1 MSYLVTSRKGIYLD
15 FTKKLIDGKFF
26 GLTHQGPIWYAFG
39 THANE
44 ITNPSFKGYVLQFEI
59 DSNGNMMNQ
68 KEIITGLDNGVHQM
82 CIWKDH
88 LYILETYIQQITV
101 LDLKDH
107 SKKQVIHPFDRA
119 ISSWY
124 SQKGYEGSFKKYLHA
139 NAITVQDDRF
149 YIMCPHLKNAIID
162 GKPSQERHPS
172 HILMFGPDWKVI
184 DTFELGRFFCHDL
197 VIIGHEIY
205 FADATNT
212 ICKLNIVSR
221 KVEEVWTVDQVSPD
235 LRRICRGL
243 SISEDGRVYIGT
255 HNFEEKDLIVDVVNK
270 KNIDVEQTPC
280 CIKRIDGT
288 DFNDE
293 TSHLK
298 QSFTL
303 SFPASFSQ
311 TTRNIFKELE
321 TVHKG
326 NEKPGSEF
334 KNLENFLN
342 PDLSGTEDLPRD
354 NATAS
359 IVLPGLSE
367 KLPLPYYLVESGPFF
382 LYPQGHIINWHTNK
396 SQIETDEGLLNYR
409 MYTVN
414 TTGNSYFL
422 YQHPNSGKIH
432 ALKDVNETSIV
443 FNLQPMGRPFWHAVL
458 TMSGSRLSFG
468 VKFTKETLKTLA
480 IEDIWNEKPATFR
493 LIFKNEPNEFL
504 GPKSIRDFLSENE
517 VNQLRIRLQDFT
529 LKDGL
534 IGGRNVKSDVRRSK
548 VHFIRKN
555 LEFSNLYLKIFR
567 HVQKFNNE
575 FFKFHLSE
583 IDEDIQYTEYDES
596 YKGHY
601 DWHVDCGYSNTRK
614 LSLVVQ
620 LSDPSEYEGGELQVH
635 NGESPHRTCTK
646 EKGAM
651 ILFPSFLHHRVTPVT
666 KGTRRSLV
674 LWISGPPF
682 V

>member
-26 GLTHQGPIWYAFG
+26 GLTHKESIWYAFG

-59 DSNGNMMNQ
+59 DSSGNMVNQ

-124 SQKGYEGSFKKYLHA
+124 SQKGYEGCFKKYLHT

-184 DTFELGRFFCHDL
+184 DTFETGRFFCHDL
-197 VIIGHEIY
+197 VIIGHDIY
-205 FADATNT
+205 FSDATNT

-221 KVEEVWTVDQVSPD
+221 KVEEVWTVDPVSPD

-243 SISEDGRVYIGT
+243 SISEDGRVYVGT
-255 HNFEEKDLIVDVVNK
+255 HDFEGNDFLVDVLNK
-270 KNIDVEQTPC
+270 KHIKVEDNPC
-280 CIKRIDGT
+280 CIKRIDGS

-298 QSFTL
+298 QAFTL
-303 SFPASFSQ
+303 TFPAEFSQ
-311 TTRNIFKELE
+311 PTRVIIKEL
-321 TVHKG
+321 VRAHK
-326 NEKPGSEF
+326 ESERPGSEF
-334 KNLENFLN
+334 KNLEKFLN
-342 PDLSGTEDLPRD
+342 PDLSKSEDLPRD
-354 NATAS
+354 DATKS
-359 IVLPGLSE
+359 IVLPGLSQ
-367 KLPLPYYLVESGPFF
+367 KIPLPYYLTESGPFY
-382 LYPQGHIINWHTNK
+382 LYPTGHIINWHTNK
-396 SQIETDEGLLNYR
+396 SQMESDEGLLNYR
-409 MYTVN
+409 IYTVS
-414 TTGNSYFL
+414 TSGNSYFL
-422 YQHPNSGKIH
+422 YMHPISRKIH
-432 ALKDVNETSIV
+432 ALKDIDGTSLV
-443 FNLQPMGRPFWHAVL
+443 FNLSPQGRPFWHAVI
-458 TMSGSRLSFG
+458 TMTGSRLSFG
-468 VKFTKETLKTLA
+468 IKFTKETIKTLG
-480 IEDIWNEKPATFR
+480 IEDIWGREPEKFR
-493 LIFKNEPNEFL
+493 LIFKDEPKEFL
-504 GPKSIRDFLSENE
+504 GPKSVRDFLSEHE
-517 VNQLRIRLQDFT
+517 VNQLRTRLQDFN
-529 LKDGL
+529 LKDGV
-534 IGGRNVKSDVRRSK
+534 IGGGRINDLRRSK
-548 VHFIRKN
+548 VHFIPKT
-555 LEFSNLYLKIFR
+555 LEFSGLYLKIFR
-567 HVQKFNNE
+567 EIEKFNND

-583 IDEDIQYTEYDES
+583 IVEDIQYTEYDES

-601 DWHVDCGYSNTRK
+601 DWHLDCGNSNTRK
-614 LSLVVQ
+614 LSMVIQ

-635 NGESPHRTCTK
+635 NGESPYRTCTK

-651 ILFPSFLHHRVTPVT
+651 IMFPSFLQHRVTPVT

-674 LWISGPPF
+674 LWVSGPPF